1 MSNLDKR
8 EALIIPEKKEKI
20 EKIKAKYNNMQM
32 SNDVALKINRYEVAN
47 KILKAATAAV
57 GVVTVIDLFV
67 TDPIAGLDEAA
78 LATITGLLG
87 YSTTLVNNKIED
99 LAKTGS
105 AQVQVEEINKLTEQI
120 GTVANKVKQRKHKAK
135 TK

>member
-67 TDPIAGLDEAA
+67 ADPIAGLDEAA

-99 LAKTGS
+99 LAKTGN

-120 GTVANKVKQRKHKAK
+120 GTVANIVKERKHKVK

>member
-67 TDPIAGLDEAA
+67 ADPIAGLDEAA

-99 LAKTGS
+99 LAKTGN

-120 GTVANKVKQRKHKAK
+120 GTVANKVKERKHKAK

>member
-105 AQVQVEEINKLTEQI
+105 AQVQVEEINHKLTDS
-120 GTVANKVKQRKHKAK
+120 TVE
-135 TK
+135 TKEELRI

>member
-99 LAKTGS
+99 LVKTGS

-120 GTVANKVKQRKHKAK
+120 GTIANKVKERKHKGK

>member
-99 LAKTGS
+99 LATTGS

-120 GTVANKVKQRKHKAK
+120 GSVANKVKGRKHKTK